1 MHQHEVN
8 PGLHEGSRENCL
20 YFTLP
25 VGLNFQ
31 RSSPA
36 MWQAA
41 LKTWSDEST
50 RYLFYPEQ
58 VVKTDRL
65 TIQGDLI
72 KHKLGLQKNKHI
84 DIWITLCT
92 TFTNNFESDPRTYL
106 KTLNYDVDRI
116 VNDLRVTN
124 KSLFPYLSG
133 PKMANYWIYILH
145 QFTDARFSN
154 LASISIIP
162 DTHVQQASIRLGITQ
177 EGASPDEVAEAW
189 FELLRG
195 TALIPIDIH
204 PILWNWSRNGF
215 MPSVD

>member
-1 MHQHEVN
+1 
-8 PGLHEGSRENCL
+8 
-20 YFTLP
+20 
-25 VGLNFQ
+25 
-31 RSSPA
+31 
-36 MWQAA
+36 
-41 LKTWSDEST
+41 
-50 RYLFYPEQ
+50 
-58 VVKTDRL
+58 
-65 TIQGDLI
+65 
-72 KHKLGLQKNKHI
+72 
-84 DIWITLCT
+84 
-92 TFTNNFESDPRTYL
+92 
-106 KTLNYDVDRI
+106 
-116 VNDLRVTN
+116 
-124 KSLFPYLSG
+124 
-133 PKMANYWIYILH
+133 MANYWIYILH